1 MSSAKDSA
9 PVPTPAGPLVQDPQL
24 RQAMRAH
31 ITGVVLARVTQDE
44 ARRAE
49 ALRDYLAVTQAAPDV
64 AAADTL
70 SLMIPPLMPSLY
82 RRWSGM
88 FADRLFET
96 ASEEQL
102 RVLCDGSE
110 ENGAALALTFVMFL
124 ESERMEKQMS
134 EDLCALGN
142 ASTGAGGAAA
152 GESGEQGPMS
162 EQMADV
168 AAGYIRSRVAQ
179 LAKQQAAAG
188 SKKKDN

>member
-1 MSSAKDSA
+1 MSSAKDAVPA
-9 PVPTPAGPLVQDPQL
+9 PAEQPVRDPEL
-24 RQAMRAH
+24 KQAMRAH
-31 ITGVVLARVTQDE
+31 ITGVILTRVTQDE

-64 AAADTL
+64 SAADTL

-96 ASEEQL
+96 ASAEQL

-134 EDLCALGN
+134 ADLCALGN
-142 ASTGAGGAAA
+142 ASGAA
-152 GESGEQGPMS
+152 GEHSAMS
-162 EQMADV
+162 EKMADV
-168 AAGYIRSRVAQ
+168 AAGYIRSRVAE
-179 LAKQQAAAG
+179 LASRQSEKEG
-188 SKKKDN
+188 KKDH